1 MNAEFT
7 PDAPFAARSV
17 VVAIPSPESG
27 AKSLTEQLQEV
38 TQQIQRKMQGLPSA
52 CVFQQTVF
60 LRDYEDRA
68 ACQEF
73 WRQHYGKR
81 MPAIVYVPQAPCEG
95 QALAVEAIL
104 AANTQDPANSVDF
117 VSEEL
122 VVGHH
127 YGITWYFAAQQ
138 TPPWLTEDVYEQ
150 SVASFRRLNT
160 TLLSEGVEFDNVI
173 RTWLYIG
180 NITEPTFSKTE
191 GETQR
196 YKELNRARTDFFR
209 KITFFEGLMPP
220 SWSVPAYPA
229 STGIGGNGNTLVM
242 SALAVKTD
250 SQHRATIVP
259 LENPQ
264 QVSAFDY
271 GAEYSPKS
279 PKFSRA
285 LLLASGDSG
294 VIFVS
299 GTASITNAES
309 RFDDEPIAQT
319 NQTMENIEVLIAE
332 ENLAA
337 HGKKGFGCRLDELA
351 AVRVYIKRPQDYEVI
366 RDICEREMP
375 NVQKIYTFSDVCRP
389 ELLVEIEGIAFTQ
402 QRGE

>member
-38 TQQIQRKMQGLPSA
+38 TQQIQRKMQELPSA

-60 LRDYEDRA
+60 SFRAFKQAIEDRA

-73 WRQHYGKR
+73 WRKYYGDR
-81 MPAIVYVPQAPCEG
+81 MPVIVYVPQAPCEG

-104 AANTQDPANSVDF
+104 STDTNEPENSVDF
-117 VSEEL
+117 ISEEL

-180 NITEPTFSKTE
+180 NITEPTVSKTE

-209 KITFFEGLMPP
+209 KITFFEGLM
-220 SWSVPAYPA
+220 
-229 STGIGGNGNTLVM
+229 
-242 SALAVKTD
+242 
-250 SQHRATIVP
+250 
-259 LENPQ
+259 ENPQ

-271 GAEYSPKS
+271 GAEYSPES

-337 HGKKGFGCRLDELA
+337 HGKKGFGCCLDELA

-389 ELLVEIEGIAFTQ
+389 ELLVEIEGIAFTKC
-402 QRGE
+402 RAGSD